1 MTDGSPNQQSY
12 LLQFNLDDPQERKA
26 YDVYK
31 YYSERR
37 AFKGLIV
44 SFLLAI
50 WTIEEQTNRV
60 IGIAEFMGLFLGS
73 IINGTAVPQLGRFVP
88 TLTEDGEL
96 PDMPSLIDGGGVP
109 EIDVSIGREEHTQGV
124 AAMFDDGDDLWDD

>member
-12 LLQFNLDDPQERKA
+12 LLQFNLDDPQEQKA

-31 YYSERR
+31 YYAERR

-60 IGIAEFMGLFLGS
+60 VGIAEFMGLFLGV
-73 IINGTAVPQLGRFVP
+73 GLCQ
-88 TLTEDGEL
+88 
-96 PDMPSLIDGGGVP
+96 
-109 EIDVSIGREEHTQGV
+109 H
-124 AAMFDDGDDLWDD
+124 